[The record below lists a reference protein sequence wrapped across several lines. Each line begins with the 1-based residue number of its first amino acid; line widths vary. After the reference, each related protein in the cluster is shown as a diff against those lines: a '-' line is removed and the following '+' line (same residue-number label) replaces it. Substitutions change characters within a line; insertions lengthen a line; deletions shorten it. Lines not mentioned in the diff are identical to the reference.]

1 MSSSS
6 LSGSEQEVDATPF
19 HPKKNQNKSNK
30 APIKTLTDKDSEWY
44 NLSGGKKLAI
54 IFNHEYFKNGMSQR
68 RGTDKDCKAIRTTFE
83 KLGFE
88 VQQHDDLT
96 VIFRIIPLI

>member
-1 MSSSS
+1 MFYIIS
-6 LSGSEQEVDATPF
+6 D
-19 HPKKNQNKSNK
+19 
-30 APIKTLTDKDSEWY
+30 PIKTLTDKDSEYY

-54 IFNHEYFKNGMSQR
+54 ILNHENFKNGRMSQR
-68 RGTDKDCKAIRTTFE
+68 RGTDKDCKAIRNTFE

-96 VIFRIIPLI
+96 VIVRISLLTSY